1 MNRLIGILGILAIL
15 GLAYVISNDRNKIDK
30 KLIFWGISLQLFFA
44 LLILKVPGGK
54 FVFNSIDIFIKKI
67 LDFSVEGSK
76 FLFGNLAD
84 DSLYFPSDGSWP
96 GFGFQFAFLVLPTVI
111 FFSSIMSVLYHIG
124 FMQKII
130 KHISKL
136 MQKTMGT
143 SGAETT
149 SISANI
155 FVGQTEAPLVIK
167 PFISKMTN
175 SELMAIMTGGFATV
189 AGGVMAAY
197 VLMLSKTIPGIA
209 GHLMAASIMS
219 APAALVI
226 AKIIYPET
234 NSPETAK
241 GDIELSRV
249 SDDGNFLES
258 IGNGATEGMKLALNI
273 AAMLIAFISIVALL
287 NWTLG
292 LIYTNDT
299 EAKGKHIGT
308 TNAVIKTVDDDNTN
322 IINLDASPSTYKLEM
337 GQTIKI
343 EHATDSLLF
352 EYVRVIAIDD
362 TNNAI
367 TALRG
372 QDDTSIQSF
381 PDDSKVYFRSTPL
394 SIELILGYLFMPLAF
409 LMGAPWSEAHILGS
423 LMGQKLVLTEFIAYG
438 NLASLGDSVSTKTAT
453 IAAYALCGFANFA
466 SIGIQ
471 LGGIGSIA
479 PERKKD
485 LAKLVMKAMIGGAL
499 ASWLT
504 ATIAG
509 ILL

>member
-1 MNRLIGILGILAIL
+1 MNKLIGIIGVFAIL
-15 GLAYVISNDRNKIDK
+15 GLAYLLSNNKNKIDK
-30 KLIFWGISLQLFFA
+30 RLILWGISLQIFFA
-44 LLILKVPGGK
+44 ILILKVPGGK
-54 FVFNSIDIFIKKI
+54 LVFNSIDTIIKKI

-84 DSLYFPSDGSWP
+84 DSFYFPADGTWP

-111 FFSSIMSVLYHIG
+111 FFSSLMSVLYHIG
-124 FMQKII
+124 IMQKII
-130 KHISKL
+130 KVITKI

-167 PFISKMTN
+167 PFINKMTN
-175 SELMAIMTGGFATV
+175 SELIAIMTGGFATV

-197 VLMLSKTIPGIA
+197 VLMLSNAIPGIA

-234 NSPETAK
+234 SKPETAHE
-241 GDIELSRV
+241 DVELSKV
-249 SDDGNFLES
+249 SDEANFLEA

-273 AAMLIAFISIVALL
+273 AAMLIAFISVITLL
-287 NWTLG
+287 NWLLS
-292 LIYTNDT
+292 LISFG
-299 EAKGKHIGT
+299 E
-308 TNAVIKTVDDDNTN
+308 
-322 IINLDASPSTYKLEM
+322 
-337 GQTIKI
+337 TI
-343 EHATDSLLF
+343 
-352 EYVRVIAIDD
+352 
-362 TNNAI
+362 
-367 TALRG
+367 
-372 QDDTSIQSF
+372 
-381 PDDSKVYFRSTPL
+381 L
-394 SIELILGYLFMPLAF
+394 SIELILGYVFMPLAF
-409 LMGAPWSEAHILGS
+409 LMGAPWSEAQILGS

-438 NLASLGDSVSTKTAT
+438 NLASLGDTISPRTAT

-485 LAKLVMKAMIGGAL
+485 LAKLVTKAMLGGAL

-509 ILL
+509 ILI

>member
-1 MNRLIGILGILAIL
+1 M
-15 GLAYVISNDRNKIDK
+15 
-30 KLIFWGISLQLFFA
+30 
-44 LLILKVPGGK
+44 
-54 FVFNSIDIFIKKI
+54 
-67 LDFSVEGSK
+67 
-76 FLFGNLAD
+76 
-84 DSLYFPSDGSWP
+84 YFPADGSWP

-124 FMQKII
+124 VMQKLI
-130 KHISKL
+130 KLISKI

-175 SELMAIMTGGFATV
+175 SELMAVMTGGFATV

-197 VLMLSKTIPGIA
+197 VLMLDKTIPGIA

-234 NSPETAK
+234 SIPETAK
-241 GDIELSRV
+241 GNIELSKV
-249 SDDGNFLES
+249 SNEANFLES

-273 AAMLIAFISIVALL
+273 AAMLIAFISIIALI
-287 NWTLG
+287 NWLLS
-292 LIYTNDT
+292 LI
-299 EAKGKHIGT
+299 
-308 TNAVIKTVDDDNTN
+308 
-322 IINLDASPSTYKLEM
+322 
-337 GQTIKI
+337 
-343 EHATDSLLF
+343 
-352 EYVRVIAIDD
+352 
-362 TNNAI
+362 
-367 TALRG
+367 
-372 QDDTSIQSF
+372 SF
-381 PDDSKVYFRSTPL
+381 GEIVL
-394 SIELILGYLFMPLAF
+394 SIELILGYVFMPLAF

-438 NLASLGDSVSTKTAT
+438 NLASLGDSISTRTAT
-453 IAAYALCGFANFA
+453 IAAYSLCGFANFA

-479 PERKKD
+479 SDRKAD
-485 LAKLVMKAMIGGAL
+485 LAKLVMRAMFGGAL

>member
-1 MNRLIGILGILAIL
+1 MDRLIGILGILAIL
-15 GLAYVISNDRNKIDK
+15 GLAYIISNDRNKINK

-84 DSLYFPSDGSWP
+84 DSLYFPNDGSWP

-130 KHISKL
+130 KYISKL

-241 GDIELSRV
+241 GDIELSKV

-273 AAMLIAFISIVALL
+273 AAMLIAFISIIALL
-287 NWTLG
+287 NWALG
-292 LIYTNDT
+292 LISF
-299 EAKGKHIGT
+299 G
-308 TNAVIKTVDDDNTN
+308 
-322 IINLDASPSTYKLEM
+322 ST
-337 GQTIKI
+337 I
-343 EHATDSLLF
+343 
-352 EYVRVIAIDD
+352 
-362 TNNAI
+362 
-367 TALRG
+367 
-372 QDDTSIQSF
+372 
-381 PDDSKVYFRSTPL
+381 L

-509 ILL
+509 ILLWK

>member
-1 MNRLIGILGILAIL
+1 MDRLIGILGILAIL
-15 GLAYVISNDRNKIDK
+15 GLAYIISNDRNKINK

-130 KHISKL
+130 KYISKL

-234 NSPETAK
+234 DSPETAK
-241 GDIELSRV
+241 GDIELSKV

-273 AAMLIAFISIVALL
+273 AAMLIAFISIIALL
-287 NWTLG
+287 NWALG
-292 LIYTNDT
+292 LISF
-299 EAKGKHIGT
+299 G
-308 TNAVIKTVDDDNTN
+308 
-322 IINLDASPSTYKLEM
+322 ST
-337 GQTIKI
+337 I
-343 EHATDSLLF
+343 
-352 EYVRVIAIDD
+352 
-362 TNNAI
+362 
-367 TALRG
+367 
-372 QDDTSIQSF
+372 
-381 PDDSKVYFRSTPL
+381 L

-409 LMGAPWSEAHILGS
+409 LMGAPWSEAHVLGS

>member
-1 MNRLIGILGILAIL
+1 MEKLFSILGIFAIL
-15 GLAYVISNDRNKIDK
+15 GIAYFLSNNKNKIDK
-30 KLIFWGISLQLFFA
+30 KLILWGISLQIFFA
-44 LLILKVPGGK
+44 ILILKVPGGK
-54 FVFNSIDIFIKKI
+54 FIFNGIDTIIKKI
-67 LDFSVEGSK
+67 LDFSVAGSK

-84 DSLYFPSDGSWP
+84 DSLYFPADGSWP

-111 FFSSIMSVLYHIG
+111 FFSSLMSVLYHLG
-124 FMQKII
+124 VMQKII
-130 KHISKL
+130 KVISRV

-167 PFISKMTN
+167 PFINKMTN
-175 SELMAIMTGGFATV
+175 SELAAIMTGGFATV

-234 NSPETAK
+234 STPETAK
-241 GDIELSRV
+241 ENVELAQV
-249 SDDGNFLES
+249 SDEANFLEA
-258 IGNGATEGMKLALNI
+258 IGNGATEGMKLAINI
-273 AAMLIAFISIVALL
+273 AAMLIAFISVIALL
-287 NWTLG
+287 NWLLG
-292 LIYTNDT
+292 LVSFGDT
-299 EAKGKHIGT
+299 
-308 TNAVIKTVDDDNTN
+308 V
-322 IINLDASPSTYKLEM
+322 
-337 GQTIKI
+337 
-343 EHATDSLLF
+343 
-352 EYVRVIAIDD
+352 
-362 TNNAI
+362 
-367 TALRG
+367 
-372 QDDTSIQSF
+372 
-381 PDDSKVYFRSTPL
+381 L
-394 SIELILGYLFMPLAF
+394 SIELILGYVFMPLAF
-409 LMGAPWSEAHILGS
+409 LMGAPWSESQILGS
-423 LMGQKLVLTEFIAYG
+423 LMGQKLVLTEFIAYQ
-438 NLASLGDSVSTKTAT
+438 NLANMSQQLSARTAT

-485 LAKLVMKAMIGGAL
+485 LAKIVTKAMFGGAL
-499 ASWLT
+499 ASWLP

-509 ILL
+509 LLIN

>member
-1 MNRLIGILGILAIL
+1 MNRLIGILGILVIL

-226 AKIIYPET
+226 AKIIYPEN

-241 GDIELSRV
+241 GDIELSKV

-273 AAMLIAFISIVALL
+273 AAMLIAFISIIALL
-287 NWTLG
+287 NWALG
-292 LIYTNDT
+292 LISF
-299 EAKGKHIGT
+299 G
-308 TNAVIKTVDDDNTN
+308 NT
-322 IINLDASPSTYKLEM
+322 I
-337 GQTIKI
+337 
-343 EHATDSLLF
+343 
-352 EYVRVIAIDD
+352 
-362 TNNAI
+362 
-367 TALRG
+367 
-372 QDDTSIQSF
+372 
-381 PDDSKVYFRSTPL
+381 L

-409 LMGAPWSEAHILGS
+409 LMGAPWSEAHVLGS